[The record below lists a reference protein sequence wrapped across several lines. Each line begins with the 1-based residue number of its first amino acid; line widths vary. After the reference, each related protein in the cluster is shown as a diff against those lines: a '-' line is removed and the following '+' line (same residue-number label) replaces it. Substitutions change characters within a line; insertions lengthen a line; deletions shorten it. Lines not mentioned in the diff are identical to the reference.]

1 MGICLGRRIGAGATP
16 DDGAMDTGW
25 PVGTIE
31 GHAAVMVGAVDQAH
45 VWQVEV
51 PLEGLIGFLDA
62 CRSGRAL
69 DVRTQGG
76 VRRALARRWWVTP
89 SDGKMEVRIALEE
102 SASA

>member
-1 MGICLGRRIGAGATP
+1 
-16 DDGAMDTGW
+16 MDKGW
-25 PVGTIE
+25 QRGTIE
-31 GHAAVMVGAVDQAH
+31 GHAAVMVGTIDQAH

-51 PLEGLIGFLDA
+51 PLEGLLGFLDA

-76 VRRALARRWWVTP
+76 VTRAFARRWWVTP
-89 SDGKMEVRIALEE
+89 TEGKMEVRIALEQ

>member
-1 MGICLGRRIGAGATP
+1 MRTTP

-25 PVGTIE
+25 QRGTIE
-31 GHAAVMVGAVDQAH
+31 GHAAVLVGSVDHAH

-51 PLEGLIGFLDA
+51 PLEGLIDFLDA

-89 SDGKMEVRIALEE
+89 RDGAMEVRIALEE